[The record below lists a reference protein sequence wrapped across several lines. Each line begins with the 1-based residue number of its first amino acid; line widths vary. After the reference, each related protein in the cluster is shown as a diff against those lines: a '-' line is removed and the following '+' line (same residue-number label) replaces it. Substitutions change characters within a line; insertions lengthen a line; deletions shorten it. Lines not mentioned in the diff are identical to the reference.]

1 MNDASSHSSTDKDAI
16 SLVSF
21 LAIFLEKNIGDVC
34 AKTRRYPLTRT
45 TEKFRK
51 FGDVYN
57 AEFLLNKLPNPTIE
71 TKLSLVM
78 VFAGGWRDVIDGKV
92 LCVIELESEGKFENF
107 STFIKRIVIETMT
120 PSSPPSQ
127 EYALQPA
134 LTIFCAA
141 FFLQL
146 LLECINYLVVRRKKE
161 FKLNR
166 VKLETT
172 LMEIEKVQRERK
184 LLEENASYSSEEKNS
199 KKKQLEKKKKSLDLD
214 LATHTRKVNA
224 MKMKLAPMTAM
235 ANILFLR
242 TLSAKFKGVV
252 VSTLPF
258 NPPGMVKNLVHRGVD
273 GDDFTQMGCTGFYSL
288 SAMIARAIVQKF
300 FELKPPRAVAQEAWE
315 KSQRRTEAIVNMFE
329 KDSKTSE
336 NGGSAGEKKKNKN
349 KVKTIGGSK
358 KRR

>member
-1 MNDASSHSSTDKDAI
+1 M
-16 SLVSF
+16 
-21 LAIFLEKNIGDVC
+21 
-34 AKTRRYPLTRT
+34 RRYPRTRT

-78 VFAGGWRDVIDGKV
+78 VFAGGWRDVIAEKV
-92 LCVIELESEGKFENF
+92 LCVINVESEEKFENF

-120 PSSPPSQ
+120 PSSSPSQ

-199 KKKQLEKKKKSLDLD
+199 KKKQLEKRKKSLDLD

-224 MKMKLAPMTAM
+224 MKMKLAPLTAM

-258 NPPGMVKNLVHRGVD
+258 DPPGMVKNLVHRGVD

-329 KDSKTSE
+329 KDSKTTE
-336 NGGSAGEKKKNKN
+336 NGSNAEKKKNKN

>member
-1 MNDASSHSSTDKDAI
+1 
-16 SLVSF
+16 
-21 LAIFLEKNIGDVC
+21 
-34 AKTRRYPLTRT
+34 
-45 TEKFRK
+45 
-51 FGDVYN
+51 
-57 AEFLLNKLPNPTIE
+57 
-71 TKLSLVM
+71 
-78 VFAGGWRDVIDGKV
+78 
-92 LCVIELESEGKFENF
+92 
-107 STFIKRIVIETMT
+107 MT
-120 PSSPPSQ
+120 PSSSPSQ

-134 LTIFCAA
+134 VTIFCAA

-146 LLECINYLVVRRKKE
+146 LLECINYLFVRRKKE

-184 LLEENASYSSEEKNS
+184 LLEENASYSSDEKNS

-252 VSTLPF
+252 ISTLPF

-329 KDSKTSE
+329 KDSKTTE